1 MKRHDEKPR
10 QRVRAGLRIAVAF
23 FAAFAACMPLA
34 AAPTLDEYGAWP
46 QAWGRKTGFFGIEK
60 VRDRWWF
67 VAPSGNV
74 FLSKSVDFINL
85 APDERPEQVRDRL
98 LEWGFNTVGPSCPE
112 AIRGG
117 GLAYTVLL
125 NLSKPTIEAG
135 AAVPGRNFPDVFDPR
150 FERIANE
157 IAGNICPLHDNDPW
171 LLGYFTDD
179 GLDWRAD
186 GPGDLINGFL
196 AMPAAAP
203 GKQALVAEIKRIYAD
218 DVKRFNTAWGLE
230 LGSLDELSKM
240 TELKPGPR
248 FQGFAVSRDRSALLA
263 LIAGRY
269 FDVASAA
276 IRSHDA
282 NHLILGCRF
291 PEPPGPNVLA
301 AMRGKMDVV
310 SVTGTEIDARVLTQ
324 MYADSGLPLMVT
336 PLVVSCAPG
345 AVSTSS
351 PMGGPAS
358 PAAGAAPDRA
368 PRGAGGPTAATDPSA
383 DRYDARVD
391 ELEHEAFVVGCA
403 WPRYADAKTSQAS
416 DAPGLV
422 NTRGDVYPPRVSRV
436 EKSNSRFSLQAPL
449 ARLKPTLFEIVKRY
463 EIRRAGVQGI
473 KVDGDLKDW
482 ACGVPMELRASAY
495 ESNGSKI
502 EGVAYLMWDSG
513 ALYFAGR
520 LYDPFVE
527 ASTVTS
533 YVGGDWIELGA
544 GPYQFFVTLMP
555 GNQTV
560 TDKRGRTK
568 PASLVIG
575 RVYEH
580 SAGAETERAGRGR
593 IAGYTF
599 EGQVNVSGPIPE
611 GFILQFGLALH
622 HYTTGGREVRLS
634 FPYYWSPANPD
645 SGANAIIAGPAPE

>member
-1 MKRHDEKPR
+1 MRD
-10 QRVRAGLRIAVAF
+10 GFRIAASLL
-23 FAAFAACMPLA
+23 AAFAVCAEVA
-34 AAPTLDEYGAWP
+34 AAPALDEYGAWP

-67 VAPSGNV
+67 VAPTGNV
-74 FLSKSVDFINL
+74 FLSKSVDLVTL

-98 LEWGFNTVGPSCPE
+98 LGWGFNTVGPGCPE

-125 NLSKPTIEAG
+125 NLSTPTIEAG
-135 AAVPGRNFPDVFDPR
+135 AVVPGRNFPDVFDPR

-157 IAGNICPLHDNDPW
+157 IAGNICPLHDTNPW

-196 AMPAAAP
+196 AMPAQSP
-203 GKQALVAEIKRIYAD
+203 GKQALVAEMKRVYGG
-218 DVKRFNTAWGLE
+218 DVKRFNTAWGLT
-230 LGSLDELSKM
+230 LGSLDELSQR

-276 IRSHDA
+276 IRSHDP

-291 PEPPGPNVLA
+291 SEPPGPDVLA

-310 SVTGTEIDARVLTQ
+310 SVTGPDVDARVLVQ
-324 MYADSGLPLMVT
+324 MYADSGLPLLVT
-336 PLVVSCAPG
+336 PLVVSCAPDD
-345 AVSTSS
+345 ASTSS
-351 PMGGPAS
+351 HIGASGLAPAPGVQDRALPQPDGA
-358 PAAGAAPDRA
+358 PAAPADAP
-368 PRGAGGPTAATDPSA
+368 A
-383 DRYDARVD
+383 DAYDARVG
-391 ELEHEAFVVGCA
+391 ELERQAFAVGCA
-403 WPRYADAKTSQAS
+403 WPRYADAEPGQSNET
-416 DAPGLV
+416 PGLV
-422 NTRGDVYPPRVSRV
+422 NIRGDVYPPRVSRV
-436 EKSNSRFSLQAPL
+436 EKSNARFYLQAPL
-449 ARLKPTLFEIVKRY
+449 ARLKPTLFEVVKRY

-482 ACGVPMELRASAY
+482 GSGMPMDLRASAY
-495 ESNGSKI
+495 ESDVRKI
-502 EGVAYLMWDSG
+502 EAVAYLMWDSG
-513 ALYFAGR
+513 ALYFSGR

-568 PASLVIG
+568 PAPLVIG
-575 RVYEH
+575 RVYERPGGAGSD
-580 SAGAETERAGRGR
+580 SAGKGR

-611 GFILQFGLALH
+611 GFVLQFGLALH
-622 HYTTGGREVRLS
+622 HYTKGGREVRLS
-634 FPYYWSPANPD
+634 FPYYWSPSNPD
-645 SGANAIIAGPAPE
+645 SGADAIIAGPAPG